1 MNSAVASP
9 SLTTADLFAIADDG
23 IEREIIRG
31 ELRERPLTRRNPL
44 HSEAMMIVGMFLGN
58 WIRANRLVGGKVTGG
73 EAGIRLRRDPE
84 SSIGV
89 DVAYFSPAQMAV
101 MPRDQPWYEGPPVLA
116 VEIMS
121 PSDKHEEIVDK
132 VELYLECGVQIVWII
147 DPDFQT
153 LTVHRPK
160 TRPVPYGE
168 DDILDG
174 GPELPNFRV
183 TVSEFFN

>member
-1 MNSAVASP
+1 MNSSVASL
-9 SLTTADLFAIADDG
+9 SLTTSDIFEIADDD

-31 ELRERPLTRRNPL
+31 ELRERPMTRRNQL
-44 HSEAMMIVGMFLGN
+44 QSETMMAVGEYLRV
-58 WIRANRLVGGKVTGG
+58 WVRTSKLLGGKVTGG

-84 SSIGV
+84 SCVGV
-89 DVAYFSPAQMAV
+89 DVAYFSPAQMSV

-121 PSDKHEEIVDK
+121 LSDKHEEIVDK
-132 VELYLECGVQIVWII
+132 VELYLECGVQVVWII